1 MTGKTWTLAATLPF
15 VGCRGPDPIDAGP
28 AQSGSVAAAIT
39 SRPPE
44 AELRLGLRGND
55 RTGRLSCGESHVCW
69 LDGKDRLWCG
79 HFAGLD
85 GEIVLDEFPE
95 SWKQLPVVPAVRLM
109 QVSSTTFGIVALD
122 LQGGLHTFRPY
133 SNMSCLEDDLE
144 STTDPVQWQQ
154 LAVEGGG
161 FTWHSGIAGGRLSH
175 YPFTFVRHF
184 VYLAQQV
191 ALPNEIAQHGCD
203 LCARNAAGD
212 ASCLFIRNGAKRRTV
227 TWRPEGTP
235 LIGLSTDMYGNRF
248 FGLRADGGV
257 EVLDIRSDGPPV
269 ERVPAP
275 PVPLAPA
282 ESIHGKDGPHLRVGD
297 WLMPLGYYAGRR
309 DDTWGGVPILI
320 RPPPGGSPVV
330 DYCSTTAGLC
340 VLRASGDVE
349 CFNQR
354 GQPLRFPFVDLLTP

>member
-15 VGCRGPDPIDAGP
+15 VACSGPDPVDAGP
-28 AQSGSVAAAIT
+28 AQSGSVADALSSSA
-39 SRPPE
+39 PK

-55 RTGRLSCGESHVCW
+55 RTGRLSCGENHVCW
-69 LDGKDRLWCG
+69 LDGQDRLWCG

-95 SWKQLPVVPAVRLM
+95 SWKQLPVVQGVRLK
-109 QVSSTTFGIVALD
+109 QVAGTTASIVALD
-122 LQGGLHTFRPY
+122 VHGVLHAFRPA
-133 SNMSCLEDDLE
+133 SNSGCSGDDVE
-144 STTDPVQWQQ
+144 RTSEPVQWQQ

-161 FTWHSGIAGGRLSH
+161 FGWHSGVADGRLLH
-175 YPFTFVRHF
+175 FPFGYGSPIAYVDRE
-184 VYLAQQV
+184 V
-191 ALPNEIAQHGCD
+191 AAPDEIVQYDCR
-203 LCARNAAGD
+203 LCIRFTRGE
-212 ASCLFIRNGAKRRTV
+212 ASCQSLRLGAQRSTF
-227 TWRPEGTP
+227 TWRPSGTP
-235 LIGLSTDMYGNRF
+235 LIGLSADMYGNRF

-257 EVLDIRSDGPPV
+257 EVLDTRSDGPPV

-282 ESIHGKDGPHLRVGD
+282 ESIHGMDGPHLRVGD
-297 WLMPLGYYAGRR
+297 WLMPLGDYAGWP

-330 DYCSTTAGLC
+330 DYCSTRAGLC